1 MDLNSVSS
9 LSNTSSSSS
18 QSREIKHSLEKDDFL
33 LLYIEQLRNQDP
45 MEPMDTNQMATQM
58 SQFASMEQLT
68 NINTSLSKIL
78 ESQMADAV
86 GYIGF
91 QVDYT
96 ASSYD
101 SEGNQV
107 SEQKTGIVASVV
119 KKSGVVNLKMLDGS
133 EVPVDSVISVRLPSS
148 QG

>member
-1 MDLNSVSS
+1 MDFNSVSS
-9 LSNTSSSSS
+9 SSGASSFS
-18 QSREIKHSLEKDDFL
+18 SKSREIKSSLDKDDFL

-78 ESQMADAV
+78 ESQMSDAV

-91 QVDYT
+91 QVDYS

-101 SEGNQV
+101 SEGNKV
-107 SEQKTGIVASVV
+107 VEQKTGIVASVV
-119 KKSGVVNLKMLDGS
+119 KKNGEVNLKMLDGS
-133 EVPVDSVISVRLPSS
+133 EVPVSNVISVNLPLA